1 MTSIQNHSK
10 QIIWRFLNGICNEG
24 HSRVIPMKAKSPP
37 KAKKLPLSLEAGP
50 GPSSRVNTRLLDT
63 RPDTLDTRPDTR
75 QSLEA
80 GPSSRVNTRLGASS
94 LTLFPKSLASLNS
107 SAKAHQEAHE
117 ESDDDSD
124 EEYDEEDEEDT
135 SRHYSRRE
143 TLQRQQLVRLIS

>member
-10 QIIWRFLNGICNEG
+10 QIIWRFLNGICHDG

-50 GPSSRVNTRLLDT
+50 GPSSRVNTRL
-63 RPDTLDTRPDTR
+63 LDTRPDTR

-143 TLQRQQLVRLIS
+143 TLQRKQLVRLIS